1 MSTDTLEVTDE
12 KLETGQ
18 GDVAHIVKDP
28 QKVAQAYLEGTPIE
42 ALCGYVWVPS
52 KSVKSLPI
60 CQMCKEM
67 ADAFMD
73 GPDGGADNVEG
84 VL

>member
-1 MSTDTLEVTDE
+1 MSTETIDQTDE
-12 KLETGQ
+12 RTELGQ
-18 GDVAHIVKDP
+18 GPVAHIVKDP
-28 QKVAQAYLEGTPIE
+28 SKVAQAYLDGTPLE
-42 ALCGYVWVPS
+42 ALCGHVFTPS
-52 KSVKSLPI
+52 RSVKDLPI

-73 GPDGGADNVEG
+73 GPDGGSDRVEG